1 MDNYV
6 QILKKNGLKVTPQRL
21 EILKYLDTHRSHPTA
36 DTIYSDLKKNNPS
49 LSKTTVYN
57 TLQHLDEHGLVY
69 TLTISG
75 SESRFDSVINPH
87 HHFLCKTC
95 GNIIDI
101 DIECPNARKVEAEG
115 GHRIDEVHGYFKG
128 VCASCMKELKNGDD

>member
-1 MDNYV
+1 MDKYV
-6 QILKKNGLKVTPQRL
+6 KVLKDNDLKVTPQRL
-21 EILKYLDTHRSHPTA
+21 EILRYLDMHREHPTA
-36 DTIYSDLKKNNPS
+36 DIIYSNLKETNPS

-57 TLQHLDEHGLVY
+57 TLEHLDQHGLVQ

-75 SESRFDSVINPH
+75 SELRFDSVINPH

-101 DIECPNARKVEAEG
+101 DIECSNTKKFEEG

-128 VCASCMKELKNGDD
+128 VCKSCLKEV